1 MSKKIFYLLLFFFL
15 SNCGYEAIYSKK
27 NIKYFNFAI
36 DELIFTGDRK
46 VNIKLKEKL
55 FNYTKKEKLVT
66 FNLLINTQVIKT
78 ISAKDALGDP
88 TIFQLEV
95 RIIVK
100 VLNQQDLHITTLNY
114 VEKYKYRNDN
124 NRVELK
130 KYEDEVKTSIAET
143 FAKEISLSLS
153 RIR

>member
-1 MSKKIFYLLLFFFL
+1 M
-15 SNCGYEAIYSKK
+15 
-27 NIKYFNFAI
+27 
-36 DELIFTGDRK
+36 
-46 VNIKLKEKL
+46 
-55 FNYTKKEKLVT
+55 
-66 FNLLINTQVIKT
+66 
-78 ISAKDALGDP
+78 GDP

>member
-15 SNCGYEAIYSKK
+15 SKCGYEAIYLKK
-27 NIKYFNFAI
+27 NIKYFNFSI
-36 DELIFTGDRK
+36 NELIFTGDRK

-66 FNLLINTQVIKT
+66 FNLLINTEVIKT